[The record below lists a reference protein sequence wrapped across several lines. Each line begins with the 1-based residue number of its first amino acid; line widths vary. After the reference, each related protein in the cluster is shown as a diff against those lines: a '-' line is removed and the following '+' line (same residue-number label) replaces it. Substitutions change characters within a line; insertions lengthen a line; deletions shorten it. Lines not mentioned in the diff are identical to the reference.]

1 MQICKADSIIRFGA
15 YENSMICFLPFL
27 PTKSIYFLA
36 TSFSITTTTPAFS
49 GESDHCGLRK
59 MTLWKLDCGRKKG
72 FDKALFSFMSLVCLF
87 VFTPTG
93 SLLFFQFI
101 ATCHGVLLLFLAALC
116 YYLSKLN
123 HSVDFWFCGSTF
135 TNLKKLAEFSI
146 STIIWQIL
154 CRIKLFLL

>member
-1 MQICKADSIIRFGA
+1 MFYFVQIRKADSIIRFGA

-72 FDKALFSFMSLVCLF
+72 FDKALFSFMSLVCPF
-87 VFTPTG
+87 VFAPTH
-93 SLLFFQFI
+93 STILSIYCNLSWCFI
-101 ATCHGVLLLFLAALC
+101 AIFGSPLLLPFKIKPYSWLL
-116 YYLSKLN
+116 
-123 HSVDFWFCGSTF
+123 
-135 TNLKKLAEFSI
+135 
-146 STIIWQIL
+146 IL
-154 CRIKLFLL
+154 RKYFHQS